1 VCPEYQP
8 IQRLAAVS
16 TLQHIGEELHFIA
29 VFDNITGRKRTEEAL
44 RETNEYLD
52 NLFNYANAP
61 IIVWDPQF
69 RITRFNRAFESLTGR
84 NAADVIGESLE
95 ILFPPALVAS
105 SMELI
110 RKMLAGER
118 WETVEI
124 DILHLDGSVRTV
136 LWNSATLFAAD
147 GTTLIAT
154 IAQGQDITDRK
165 RAEKALR
172 ESEERYRALA
182 YCANDAIVTG
192 DSAGIIVGWNR
203 GAEKMF
209 GYTQAEVIGQPV
221 VLLMPPRFRKSHL
234 DGMKWVE
241 AGGEPR
247 VIGRTVEVEGLHKDG
262 SELSLE
268 LSLAQWEIA
277 LGRFYTAII
286 RDITQRKRSDET
298 LRENAARL
306 QTLFEYSP
314 ISIWEED
321 LSEVQAHFDHLRA
334 SGVTDFRAHFEGHP
348 EDVARCAA
356 LVKVLDVNQTS
367 VRLFEA
373 RSKDEMSTSLLSFF
387 TAASLAV
394 LKEELIVLAEG
405 GTRFESEA
413 PIRTLAGGERTVFLS
428 LKVVPGCERTLTHVL
443 ISFTDVTERKQLEAQ
458 FRQAQ
463 KMEAVGQLAGGVA
476 HDFNNILTVISASC
490 DFLDEGLHGSEPLL
504 NDVRAIREASES
516 AAKLTRQLLAFSRR
530 QVLEPRVL
538 DPNALLRDSE
548 NMLTRLLGEDVA
560 IRLELAP
567 AAGFVRADPGQLEQ
581 VIVNLA
587 VNARDA
593 MPDGG
598 TLTLATA
605 GAALDEGF
613 VRKHVGASVGPFVML
628 AVTDTGCGMD
638 EATLAKVF
646 EPFFTTKEKGKGT
659 GLGLSTVYGI
669 VKQSGGFIWVNSEP
683 GQGTT
688 FKIYLPLAA
697 PDQQPWRPT
706 ISSDAARQG
715 GDETILLVEDN
726 ESVRAL
732 AARVLRNLGYR
743 VLEADGLEEARQTAA
758 SEETIHL
765 LLTDVVMPGGS
776 GRDVSAAVRASHS
789 AAKVLYMSG
798 YTDNAIVHHGVLDS
812 SVAFLQKPFTPDSLG
827 RRVREVLDRECAA
840 T

>member
-1 VCPEYQP
+1 MPDTGRSKARLIEDLRRARRVISQRKRAEKALRESEERFRATFEQAAVG
-8 IQRLAAVS
+8 IAQVALDGRWIRVNQRLGEIVGYTQDELLRLTFQNITHPDDLDADVAQHRRMLDGAIDTYSLEKRYIRKDRSVVWVNLTTGAVRDEGGAIKYFASVVEDITDRKRAEETLRESEEHHRSLFENMLEGYAHCRMLYDDDKPHDFIYLDVNKAFGELTGLKNVVGMRVSEVIPGIRESSPELFEIYGRVAS
-16 TLQHIGEELHFIA
+16 TDRPERFETYLESLGIWLSIAVYSPRRDHFIA

-84 NAADVIGESLE
+84 KAADVIGESLE
-95 ILFPPALVAS
+95 ILFPPTLVAS

-110 RKMLAGER
+110 RKTLSGER

-124 DILHLDGSVRTV
+124 DILHVDGAIRTV

-147 GTTLIAT
+147 GTTPVAT
-154 IAQGQDITDRK
+154 IAQGQDI
-165 RAEKALR
+165 
-172 ESEERYRALA
+172 
-182 YCANDAIVTG
+182 
-192 DSAGIIVGWNR
+192 
-203 GAEKMF
+203 
-209 GYTQAEVIGQPV
+209 
-221 VLLMPPRFRKSHL
+221 
-234 DGMKWVE
+234 
-241 AGGEPR
+241 
-247 VIGRTVEVEGLHKDG
+247 
-262 SELSLE
+262 
-268 LSLAQWEIA
+268 
-277 LGRFYTAII
+277 
-286 RDITQRKRSDET
+286 
-298 LRENAARL
+298 
-306 QTLFEYSP
+306 
-314 ISIWEED
+314 
-321 LSEVQAHFDHLRA
+321 
-334 SGVTDFRAHFEGHP
+334 
-348 EDVARCAA
+348 
-356 LVKVLDVNQTS
+356 
-367 VRLFEA
+367 
-373 RSKDEMSTSLLSFF
+373 
-387 TAASLAV
+387 
-394 LKEELIVLAEG
+394 
-405 GTRFESEA
+405 
-413 PIRTLAGGERTVFLS
+413 
-428 LKVVPGCERTLTHVL
+428 
-443 ISFTDVTERKQLEAQ
+443 TERKQLEAQ

-476 HDFNNILTVISASC
+476 HDFNNLLTVVMASC
-490 DFLDEGLHGSEPLL
+490 DFLEEGLHGSELLL
-504 NDVRAIREASES
+504 NDVRAIKEASES
-516 AAKLTRQLLAFSRR
+516 AAGLTRQLLAFSRR

-567 AAGFVRADPGQLEQ
+567 DAGFVRADPGQLEQ

-587 VNARDA
+587 VNARAA

-605 GAALDEGF
+605 GAELDAGF

-669 VKQSGGFIWVNSEP
+669 VKQSGGFIWVDSEP

-697 PDQQPWRPT
+697 PDQQLWRPT
-706 ISSDAARQG
+706 ISSDAARPR

-732 AARVLRNLGYR
+732 AARALRNLGYR
-743 VLEADGLEEARQTAA
+743 VLEADGLEEAKQTAA